1 MGTRHLTMVVLD
13 GQTRVAQYGQWDGYP
28 DGQGRTVLDFLAHM
42 DRQLLE
48 QKVRASRFITDEEYN
63 EAWKKTGATGDWAT
77 QEQADKFN
85 AQFPALSRDHGADIL
100 QFICAHPDG
109 VVLKDSS
116 SFGLESLFC
125 EWAYVIDLDKNVLE
139 FYRGFN
145 TDPAADVGRFA
156 ALKAAG
162 YEPHK
167 SYDGKCEYQPV
178 QLVKVYPFD
187 ALPTVDQ
194 LGEDGKTAED
204 REEEAKEAAEE
215 AAAQEAAATP
225 QSTEPDPVPQATA
238 PAEPVPAECGTTP
251 ATNQ

>member
-28 DGQGRTVLDFLAHM
+28 EGQGKKVLGFLANM
-42 DRQLLE
+42 DRQLFE

-63 EAWKKTGATGDWAT
+63 EAWKKAGATGEWAT
-77 QEQADKFN
+77 QEQVDKFN
-85 AQFPALSRDHGADIL
+85 AQFPALSRDHGAEIL
-100 QFICAHPDG
+100 QFICVNNDG

-145 TDPAADVGRFA
+145 TDPAADTGRFA
-156 ALKAAG
+156 ALKTSDYTP
-162 YEPHK
+162 YET
-167 SYDGKCEYQPV
+167 YDGKCAYHPV
-178 QLVKVYPFD
+178 RLVKVYPLD

-194 LGEDGKTAED
+194 LIEDSTTDEERAEK
-204 REEEAKEAAEE
+204 AKEAAEE
-215 AAAQEAAATP
+215 AAAQEAAVTP
-225 QSTEPDPVPQATA
+225 QPY
-238 PAEPVPAECGTTP
+238 EPVPAECGTMP